1 MAVIGKFKAAG
12 PGFEGRIETFL
23 EVLEVRIEPASGGAQ
38 AAPDYRVFRGDAE
51 IGAAWNRQTKAKR
64 RYLAIIL
71 DDPSLARPIDCR
83 LVQIEGAWSL
93 MWSRN

>member
-1 MAVIGKFKAAG
+1 MAVIGKFMATG

-23 EVLEVRIEPASGGAQ
+23 TALEVRLEPVGGAQ

-64 RYLAIIL
+64 RYLAIVL
-71 DDPSLARPIDCR
+71 DDPSLARPIECR
-83 LVQIEGAWSL
+83 LVQSDSAWSL
-93 MWSRN
+93 MWSRS